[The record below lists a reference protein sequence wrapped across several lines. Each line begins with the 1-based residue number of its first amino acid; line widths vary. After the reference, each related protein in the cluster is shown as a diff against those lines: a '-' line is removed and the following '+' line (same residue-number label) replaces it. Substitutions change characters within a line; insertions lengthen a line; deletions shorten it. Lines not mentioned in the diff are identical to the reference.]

1 MYPNAPQQFVQASC
15 ACTNCTPQ
23 VCISL
28 QPVCLPQETD
38 ASCARTPICPREIGD
53 VYYGS
58 EEDEQPFGAYKAV
71 VINGLPLVRSKLLV
85 PSPAGLLH
93 RPRLCQAIECG
104 LACKLTLISAPA
116 GYGKTSALVDFA
128 RRSPVPVCWY
138 TADDRDRDLGLF
150 VAYLVGA
157 IGEQFPDFGERTRAT
172 LASLSSDFVHTPAGV
187 AEELANEILALD
199 VPLAVVVDNYESLD
213 GTLGIRGFVRRF
225 IEILSPNCHL
235 MLGSRVLPDIPVT
248 RLVAGRQLVGLA
260 SRDLQ
265 FSLQEIQELLQLSQ
279 FQISEAQAEEIAVS
293 SEGWITGILLLADLL
308 HEDAQAALLGARGAT
323 AETYGYL
330 AAEVLDRQ
338 LPDVQH
344 FLCTSAALREMS
356 VLLCREVLKIRDP
369 DALLAELERRNLF
382 ITRFGQGGGA
392 TFRYHNLFRDFLH
405 QQLRQRD
412 PARYAGLH
420 LCAAAW
426 FDQTN
431 DVEEAVYHY
440 LAAEAYPEAIALM
453 ERVAR
458 EWFVRGRVE
467 TLLGW
472 SRELPDS
479 VKAEAPRLLM
489 YQSRVFFDRY
499 EFDAAQQALAYA
511 EAGFKDRG
519 EHVAGLAEVHYL
531 RAVSELFQGR
541 YEDAI
546 AEARRALEML
556 EQDSVIERVHARR
569 CIGKAYVGLGRLDE
583 GVAELREVLA
593 LYREIGSPY
602 DVVNSLQD
610 LGPVLVDLGHL
621 DEAVVCF
628 TEALAIA
635 RRLGASTRLAMTLN
649 DLGCVYHLRREYQN
663 ALALYEEGLTVARR
677 GDEPRNQAYIAVGMA
692 DLYRDLGL
700 YERATPLYDA
710 GQRLSGAAEPS
721 LAVYVLLAQA
731 DMHRWRGDLPQAFTL
746 LQRARHLAEDKG
758 LSFEARGLLPVAE
771 GIALAESGQVES
783 GLGKLTAGID
793 SLERYHAKRELGRA
807 YFLLSKAYMSA
818 GDDNLAVAALRRAME
833 VAKGIGTFQFAVAE
847 GQHAS
852 DIIALGVDAG
862 IALCRDVAA
871 GVKELQ
877 SFSGQQAR
885 FGMEEE
891 GVPRLKIYALGEGQ
905 VICDGRALSSSD
917 WQAAMAKELFF
928 YILLNAPLER
938 DVVGTVFWP
947 DLPPKKMSNSFHTT
961 LHRIRRAVGSQTIVM
976 KEGLYRLGDVKYWF
990 DVEEFESLVTRARL
1004 LPPHDWQAEDLWRR
1018 ALALY
1023 RGDFLPEVERIWC
1036 VPKREALREMY
1047 IEALVAM
1054 GRCHETRRDFDG
1066 AVDWYRRALEADEL
1080 REDIHC
1086 RIMRCYLETAQRSK
1100 ALAQYRHCEEILK
1113 EELGLE
1119 PSLETRQLYEHISGV
1134 ESG

>member
-1 MYPNAPQQFVQASC
+1 
-15 ACTNCTPQ
+15 
-23 VCISL
+23 
-28 QPVCLPQETD
+28 
-38 ASCARTPICPREIGD
+38 
-53 VYYGS
+53 
-58 EEDEQPFGAYKAV
+58 V

-93 RPRLCQAIECG
+93 RPQLCQAIERG

-128 RRSPVPVCWY
+128 RHSSVPACWY

-157 IGEQFPDFGERTRAT
+157 IGEQFPGFGKRTRAV
-172 LASLSSDFVHTPAGV
+172 LASLTGDPAHIPIGV
-187 AEELANEILALD
+187 AEELTNEILALG

-225 IEILSPNCHL
+225 LEILPPNCHL
-235 MLGSRVLPDIPVT
+235 MLVSRALPDIPVT

-279 FQISEAQAEEIAVS
+279 FHISQAQAEEIATS
-293 SEGWITGILLLADLL
+293 SEGWIMGVLLLADLL
-308 HEDAQAALLGARGAT
+308 REDAQAALLSTRGAT

-338 LPDVQH
+338 PPDVQY
-344 FLCTSAALREMS
+344 FLCTSAVLREIS
-356 VLLCREVLKIRDP
+356 VPLCQEVLQIREP
-369 DALLAELERRNLF
+369 GALLAELERRNLF

-405 QQLRQRD
+405 RRLRQRD
-412 PARYAGLH
+412 SARYAELH

-479 VKAEAPRLLM
+479 VKSDAPRLLM

-511 EAGFKDRG
+511 EAGFKARG

-531 RAVSELFQGR
+531 SAVSDLFQGC

-546 AEARRALEML
+546 TEARQALEML
-556 EQDSVIERVHARR
+556 GQDRVIERVHARR
-569 CIGKAYVGLGRLDE
+569 CIGKAYVGLGRLEE
-583 GVAELREVLA
+583 GAAKLEEALT
-593 LYREIGSPY
+593 LYRKIGSPY
-602 DVVNSLQD
+602 DIVNSLQD
-610 LGPVLVDLGHL
+610 LGPALVGLGHL

-649 DLGCVYHLRREYQN
+649 DLGCLYYLRGEYRN

-692 DLYRDLGL
+692 DLYRDLEL
-700 YERATPLYDA
+700 YERAAPLYDA
-710 GQRLSGAAEPS
+710 GQSLSGEAEPS
-721 LAVYVLLAQA
+721 LAVYVLLARA
-731 DMHRWRGDLPQAFTL
+731 DMCRWRGDLPQAFTL
-746 LQRARHLAEDKG
+746 LQRARRLAGETG
-758 LSFEARGLLPVAE
+758 LSFEVQGPLPVAE

-783 GLGKLTAGID
+783 GLDMLTAGID
-793 SLERYHAKRELGRA
+793 FLECYHAKRELGRA
-807 YFLLSKAYMSA
+807 YFLLSKVYLST
-818 GDDNLAVAALRRAME
+818 GDDSQAATALRRAME
-833 VAKGIGTFQFAVAE
+833 VAKEIGTFQFAVAE

-852 DIIALGVDAG
+852 DVIDFGVEAG
-862 IALCRDVAA
+862 IMLCRDVAA
-871 GVKELQ
+871 GVEELQ
-877 SFSGQQAR
+877 SLGGQQAR

-891 GVPRLKIYALGEGQ
+891 GQAPHLKIYALGEGQ
-905 VICDGRALSSSD
+905 VICDGQALSSSD

-938 DVVGTVFWP
+938 DVVGAVFWP

-961 LHRIRRAVGSQTIVM
+961 LHRIRHAVGSQTIVV
-976 KEGLYRLGDVKYWF
+976 KEGLYRLGDVRYWF
-990 DVEEFESLVTRARL
+990 DVEEFESLVMRARL

-1036 VPKREALREMY
+1036 IPKREALREMY
-1047 IEALVAM
+1047 IEALIAM

-1086 RIMRCYLETAQRSK
+1086 RIMRCYVETAQRSK
-1100 ALAQYRHCEEILK
+1100 ALAQYRRCEEILK